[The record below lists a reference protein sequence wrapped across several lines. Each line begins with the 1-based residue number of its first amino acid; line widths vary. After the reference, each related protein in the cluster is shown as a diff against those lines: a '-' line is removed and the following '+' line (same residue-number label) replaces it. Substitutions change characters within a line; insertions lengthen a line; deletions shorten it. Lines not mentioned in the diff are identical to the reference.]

1 MLQKLARFI
10 LKTCGWEAVGEV
22 PPLDKAVFV
31 AAPHTS
37 NWDGIWLLVYKVALR
52 VDIRFLAKHTL
63 FWWPLGTLLK
73 ALGAMPIDR
82 SVAHDTVNQ
91 LIETFATED
100 HLFLA
105 LAPEG
110 TRRWKPYWKT
120 GFYQIAKSANV
131 PIVLAFI
138 DYKNKRLGVGITLP
152 EGQTLAQDL
161 NSIRE
166 FYAPFTAAVPKRR
179 GPITFPPEWEF
190 HE

>member
-73 ALGAMPIDR
+73 SLGAMPIDR

-91 LIETFATED
+91 LIETFAAED

-138 DYKNKRLGVGITLP
+138 DYKNKAVGIDQVFNPTGDM
-152 EGQTLAQDL
+152 EKDIL
-161 NSIRE
+161 NIRL
-166 FYAPFTAAVPKRR
+166 FYAKFLEKS
-179 GPITFPPEWEF
+179 
-190 HE
+190 

>member
-63 FWWPLGTLLK
+63 FWWPLGTLLN
-73 ALGAMPIDR
+73 ALGAMSIDR

-138 DYKNKRLGVGITLP
+138 DYKNKKLGVGITLP
-152 EGQTLAQDL
+152 EGQTLEQDL
-161 NSIRE
+161 KSIRE

-179 GPITFPPEWEF
+179 GPIAFPPEWEF